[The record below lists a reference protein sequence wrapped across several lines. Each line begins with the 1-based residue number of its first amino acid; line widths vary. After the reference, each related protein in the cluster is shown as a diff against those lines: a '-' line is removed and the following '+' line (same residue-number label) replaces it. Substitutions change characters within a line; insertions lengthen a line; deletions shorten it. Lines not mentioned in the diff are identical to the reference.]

1 MYRINSI
8 WGILISSLATIVT
21 LNYLATGVID
31 FVFNIDALVNWL
43 ITPDTIATVDSFITK
58 TRLFLQGYWLYL
70 IAGIYLL
77 FWVKAQCKR

>member
-21 LNYLATGVID
+21 LNYLATGFID

-43 ITPDTIATVDSFITK
+43 ITPDTQGALNSFITK
-58 TRLFLQGYWLYL
+58 TRIFLQVYWLYL
-70 IAGIYLL
+70 IAGIYLI
-77 FWVKAQCKR
+77 FWVRNQCKR

>member
-8 WGILISSLATIVT
+8 WRILISSLATIVT
-21 LNYLATGVID
+21 LNYLATGFID

-43 ITPDTIATVDSFITK
+43 ITPDTLGTVDSLITK
-58 TRLFLQGYWLYL
+58 IRLFIQGYWLYL

>member
-1 MYRINSI
+1 MYRINNI

-21 LNYLATGVID
+21 LNYLATGFID
-31 FVFNIDALVNWL
+31 FVFNIDALLNWL
-43 ITPDTIATVDSFITK
+43 VTSDTIATVESFITK

>member
-21 LNYLATGVID
+21 LNYLATGFVD

-43 ITPDTIATVDSFITK
+43 ITPDTLTTVDSLITK

-77 FWVKAQCKR
+77 LWVKAQCKR

>member
-21 LNYLATGVID
+21 LNYLATGFID

-43 ITPDTIATVDSFITK
+43 ITPDTLATVDSLITK
-58 TRLFLQGYWLYL
+58 TRLFLQVYWLYL
-70 IAGIYLL
+70 IAGIYLI
-77 FWVKAQCKR
+77 FWVRKQCKR